1 MSKITLDVDKQNL
14 DTVLVILK
22 NLKNGLIKNIDIDQ
36 KNIVN
41 KMQEK
46 KLVKQ
51 QAILEDEFIAKPTN
65 SKYLSKDAFKERLKK
80 NKG

>member
-36 KNIVN
+36 KNVVN

-51 QAILEDEFIAKPTN
+51 QAILEDEFIVKPTN